1 MVSIT
6 VRHSQNSLKNTRRCT
21 TLGTAFGRWNTE
33 TQSPCSSGLPQVST
47 AHLFPRVHKD
57 ASSSTKMK
65 CQLMTNS
72 AQEARRLLQTRVFAL
87 ALRCRSV
94 DIYRLLC
101 HCHCVETVSEVCHLV
116 VGARVSLNH
125 HIGRHCCR
133 GGSLSV
139 DFLATGRFVHT
150 ALTKH

>member
-6 VRHSQNSLKNTRRCT
+6 VSNSQNSVKNTRHCT
-21 TLGTAFGRWNTE
+21 TLGAAFGIWNTE

-47 AHLFPRVHKD
+47 AHLFPLVHKD

-87 ALRCRSV
+87 ALRCHSV
-94 DIYRLLC
+94 DTCHLLC
-101 HCHCVETVSEVCHLV
+101 HCHCVEAVSEVCCLV

-125 HIGRHCCR
+125 TGRHCCR
-133 GGSLSV
+133 GGSLNV
-139 DFLATGRFVHT
+139 DFLATGGFIHT
-150 ALTKH
+150 IMNKH

>member
-94 DIYRLLC
+94 DTCRLLC

-125 HIGRHCCR
+125 IGRHCCR
-133 GGSLSV
+133 GGSLNV
-139 DFLATGRFVHT
+139 DFLATGGFVHT
-150 ALTKH
+150 IMNKH